1 MHPFW
6 EKVIKPI
13 LRMEKA
19 KTIVEIGANGGMN
32 TVKILD
38 YCRKVNGT
46 AYIIDPYPKF
56 HVGALKK
63 NYQRH
68 MKMRRLT
75 SLMALPNISQYDAV
89 LIDGDHN
96 WYTVFNELGVI
107 ERRAKKIEKFPLVFL
122 HDTEWPYG
130 RRDMYYMPETIPEA
144 YRKPYEQKGMCPGV
158 SELVEGGCNHHLNN
172 ALYENGEKNGVLTAI
187 EDFLKKTSFN
197 LTFHKVLPCSGLGIL
212 IPSNRKKDI
221 KIKKLIEESGL

>member
-6 EKVIKPI
+6 EKIIKPI
-13 LRMEKA
+13 LKMEKA
-19 KTIVEIGANGGMN
+19 KTVVEIGADEGIN

-38 YCRKVNGT
+38 YCREMNGT

-56 HVGALKK
+56 DVGGLKK
-63 NYQRH
+63 NYHRH

-75 SLMALPNISQYDAV
+75 SLTALPKISQYDAV

-96 WYTVFNELGVI
+96 WYTVFHELSVIKRRAEKI
-107 ERRAKKIEKFPLVFL
+107 ERFPLVFF

-130 RRDMYYMPETIPEA
+130 RRDMYYIPETIPEA
-144 YRKPYEQKGMCPGV
+144 YRHPYAKRGMLPGV
-158 SELVEGGCNHHLNN
+158 SELVDGGCNNHLNN

-187 EDFLKKTSFN
+187 EDFLKETNFK
-197 LTFHKVLPCSGLGIL
+197 LTFHRALTLGGLGIL
-212 IPSNRKKDI
+212 IPSNHKKDI
-221 KIKKLIEESGL
+221 KIKKLIEGSGL